1 MKNFALLS
9 KNCEGFTPLATIG
22 YIQKCKHHLHT
33 EKVFAGMLKYALTKI
48 NETVA
53 KEHRCYLYNHPQKS
67 WTDEI
72 KKAFEKAEILHTETY
87 SQDAHIQVFKFRG
100 EEKLN
105 YYFIKGEQSGEK
117 FELLFLEE
125 L

>member
-9 KNCEGFTPLATIG
+9 KNCVGFTPLATIG
-22 YIQKCKHHLHT
+22 YIQKCKHQLHT

-48 NETVA
+48 NEDVA
-53 KEHRCYLYNHPQKS
+53 KEHRCYMYNHPQKS
-67 WTDEI
+67 WPDEI
-72 KKAFEKAEILHTETY
+72 QKAFEKAEILYKEYY
-87 SQDAHIQVFKFRG
+87 SKDAEICVFKFRG

-105 YYFIKGEQSGEK
+105 YYFIKGEQLNEK